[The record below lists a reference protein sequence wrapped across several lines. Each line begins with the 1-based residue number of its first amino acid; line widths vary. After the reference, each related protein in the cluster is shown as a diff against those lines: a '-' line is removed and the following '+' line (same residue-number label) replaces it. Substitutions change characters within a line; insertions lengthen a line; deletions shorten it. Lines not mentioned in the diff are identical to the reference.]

1 MINFNIKQLIQK
13 GVHLGHYKWECD
25 YKISYYLLGLRNFL
39 HILNINYTIYI
50 LKRILYLVYYI
61 SKLNQKI
68 LLINN
73 NFYNN
78 LINKFYN
85 YDKNFCLLNYK
96 WKGGLLT
103 NQKNIRKYNI
113 KLLKNYKNL
122 KKMELL
128 PSFIFISNINKN
140 LVSVYESILLNI
152 PTSALINSNLN
163 LYGIH
168 YPIPANNE
176 SIITINFF
184 NLLLIKS
191 CLESINKN
199 IISIY
204 QHKIIKI
211 I

>member
-25 YKISYYLLGLRNFL
+25 YKVSYYLLGLRNFL
-39 HILNINYTIYI
+39 HILNLNYTIYI
-50 LKRILYLVYYI
+50 LKRVLYIVYYI

-68 LLINN
+68 LIINN
-73 NFYNN
+73 NSYNI
-78 LINKFYN
+78 LINKFFNYN
-85 YDKNFCLLNYK
+85 INFYLLNNK

-103 NQKNIRKYNI
+103 NQKNIRKYNF
-113 KLLKNYKNL
+113 KLLTNYKNL

-128 PSFIFISNINKN
+128 PSFIFVSNINKN
-140 LVSVYESILLNI
+140 FVSIYESILLNI
-152 PTSALINSNLN
+152 PTSALVNSNFN

-168 YPIPANNE
+168 YPIFANNE
-176 SIITINFF
+176 SIISINFF

-204 QHKIIKI
+204 QQKIIK
-211 I
+211 